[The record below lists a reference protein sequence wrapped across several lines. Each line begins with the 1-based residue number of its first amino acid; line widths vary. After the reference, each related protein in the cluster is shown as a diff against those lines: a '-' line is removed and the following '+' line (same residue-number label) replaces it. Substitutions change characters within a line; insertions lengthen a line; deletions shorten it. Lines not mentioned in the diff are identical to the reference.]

1 MGVEVVN
8 FRDCRFCGVG
18 YNDARPGKREAP
30 AGYCS
35 RMCHEADVKP
45 KAKAQVYRQQ
55 IKRSNSP
62 KPRRPIS
69 QASPKQRAAKTACL
83 VTGSDVVDAAHLWPR
98 GMGGCDEPECVV
110 SLARPVHRALDEGS
124 FDVLPYLVA
133 HGRIA
138 EIQHAVGHANGD
150 LIALVERLTGCKV
163 TLTPKTEL
171 LSVEDIERKWAA

>member
-1 MGVEVVN
+1 MGVEVVT
-8 FRDCRFCGVG
+8 FRDCAFCG
-18 YNDARPGKREAP
+18 EAFKCRGSGSGIP
-30 AGYCS
+30 IRYCS
-35 RMCHEADVKP
+35 IQCSEADVKP
-45 KAKAQVYRQQ
+45 KAAHRSNL
-55 IKRSNSP
+55 KRSPS
-62 KPRRPIS
+62 KQKRRPTPIS
-69 QASPKQRAAKTACL
+69 KASTAQRAAKTPCL
-83 VTGSDVVDAAHLWPR
+83 VTGVEIVDQAHLWPR
-98 GMGGCDEPECVV
+98 GMGGCNEPECVV
-110 SLARPVHRALDEGS
+110 SLVRPVHRALDEGR